1 MKRRE
6 KYIRYDDDDE
16 EAEDDDKVKD
26 ILRGNTSH
34 AQHPQTGGRN
44 QAPSATYIYVYDM
57 WPIYDI
63 DEDQKWTRC
72 NQAPG

>member
-34 AQHPQTGGRN
+34 AQRPQTGGRN
-44 QAPSATYIYVYDM
+44 QAPSAATYIRY
-57 WPIYDI
+57 
-63 DEDQKWTRC
+63 
-72 NQAPG
+72 